1 MRHSMTRFT
10 IHGLLI
16 YFYLFTVA
24 APPVFSSSLAGL
36 LHISTEKPALME
48 GVLTL
53 AESGRPIP
61 WFADEKDYPGVR
73 RVLGYI
79 QADIEKVTGQ
89 QPEVNITNNPHGKQV
104 VLVGTLGKSALINQ
118 LMNSGKV
125 QTELIQGKWESTL
138 IKVVDH
144 PLTGVDKALV
154 IIGSDKR
161 GTLYGILEISKRI
174 GVSPW
179 TWWADVPVRSCKDL
193 YVSPGQLLIGEPK
206 VKYRGIFLN
215 DEEPALGRWVV
226 ENYGGF
232 NHQFYEKLFEL
243 ILRLKGNFL
252 WPAMWW
258 AAFNA
263 DDPENPKLADEMGIV
278 MSTSHHEPMMRAH
291 AEWKPYGGKEWN
303 YETNA
308 EQLQRFWRE
317 GIERMDEHESV
328 VTLAMRGDGD
338 RAMSD
343 STNIALL
350 EQIVRDQ
357 RKILAEVTGKD
368 VTEIPQVWALYK
380 EVQDYYDKGM
390 RVPDD
395 VTLLLCDDNW
405 GNVRR
410 LPRPDDPPRI
420 GGYGMYYH
428 FDFVGGPR
436 NYKWLN
442 TKPISR
448 IWEQMHLCYKYGVD
462 RIWLVNVGDL
472 KPMEFPISFFLDYA
486 WDPDQLPAERLP
498 EYTRRWAEQQ
508 FGPEHTDA
516 IAEILTAYTRYNS
529 RRTPE
534 MLDADTYSLTNYR
547 EWEVVTKDYLELDRR
562 AEQIGNQLGVAYQ
575 DAYYELVLHPVRAC
589 ANLYE
594 LYWTVARNRQYAKQG
609 RAITNDLAERVE
621 DLFQKDQEI
630 SDYYNHV
637 LAGGKWNHMMDQ
649 THIGYTYWQQPE
661 KNTMPKV
668 RRIDIPEGADMG
680 IAIEGSDQWWPAEN
694 GLAVLPDFDCYN
706 RQTHYFEVFNR
717 GQKPFH
723 FSVHPESDWVIC
735 RPNEGSVD
743 KEQRI
748 EVSVN
753 WKTVPSGK
761 HQIPVRVSGPNGE
774 VIILLMVNNPVTPE
788 PASIKGFIEADGV
801 VAIEAV
807 HCTGVLE
814 TPIVH
819 WLCIPDLGRTLSG
832 ITPIP
837 VTAASQS
844 FNETGPR
851 LEYNLYLFTSGT
863 VEVQAYFSPTQDFN
877 HSGGLR
883 YGISF
888 DDESP
893 QRININQNDTIPDW
907 KYPMAWN
914 EAVGRNIKITTSIH
928 HIEEPGLHVL
938 KYWMVDPGI
947 VLQRLVVNAGG
958 LKPSY
963 LGPPESYCT
972 EKQKGSESEIKTHK
986 IYD

>member
-1 MRHSMTRFT
+1 MRHSMIRFMR
-10 IHGLLI
+10 HS
-16 YFYLFTVA
+16 LFLFFSLSVLKP
-24 APPVFSSSLAGL
+24 PPVASSSLTGS
-36 LHISTEKPALME
+36 LHILTQKPASMK
-48 GVLTL
+48 GVLAL

-61 WFADEKDYPGVR
+61 WFADSQDYPGVH
-73 RVLGYI
+73 RVMGYI

-89 QPEVNITNNPHGKQV
+89 KPEVVIANHPRGKQL
-104 VLVGTLGKSALINQ
+104 VLVGTLGKSTLIDQ
-118 LMNSGKV
+118 LVNSGKV
-125 QTELIQGKWESTL
+125 RTELIQGKWESTL
-138 IKVVDH
+138 IEVVDH
-144 PLTGVDKALV
+144 PFNGVDKALV

-161 GTLYGILEISKRI
+161 GTLYGIFEIAKRI

-179 TWWADVPVRSCKDL
+179 NWWADVPVKSCKDL
-193 YVSPGQLLIGEPK
+193 YISPGQLLMGEPK

-232 NHQFYEKLFEL
+232 NHTFYEKIFEL
-243 ILRLKGNFL
+243 ILRLRGNFL

-263 DDPENPKLADEMGIV
+263 DDPENPELADEMGIV

-308 EQLQRFWRE
+308 EQLRQFWR
-317 GIERMDEHESV
+317 ESV

-338 RAMSD
+338 MAMSE

-350 EQIVRDQ
+350 EQIVNDQ
-357 RKILAEVTGKD
+357 RKILADVTRKD
-368 VTEIPQVWALYK
+368 VAEIPQVWALYK

-410 LPRPDDPPRI
+410 LPRPDDPQRA

-448 IWEQMHLCYKYGVD
+448 IWEQMHLCYKNGVD

-472 KPMEFPISFFLDYA
+472 KPMELPISFFLDYA
-486 WDPDQLPAERLP
+486 WNPEQWPAERLP
-498 EYTRRWAEQQ
+498 EYTRLWAEQQ
-508 FGPEHTDA
+508 FGPEHADE

-547 EWEVVTKDYLELDRR
+547 EWETVAKDYLELNRR
-562 AEQIGNQLGVAYQ
+562 AEQTGNQLEAAYH
-575 DAYYELVLHPVRAC
+575 DAYYELVLHPVQAC

-594 LYWTVARNRQYAKQG
+594 LYWTVARNRHYAKQG
-609 RAITNDLAERVE
+609 RAITNDLADRVE
-621 DLFQKDQEI
+621 YLFNKDQEI
-630 SDYYNHV
+630 SDYYNHI

-661 KNTMPKV
+661 KNTMPEV

-680 IAIEGSDQWWPAEN
+680 LAIEGSDRWWPAEN
-694 GLAVLPDFDCYN
+694 EPAVLPEIDRYN
-706 RQTHYFEVFNR
+706 QQTRYLEVFNR
-717 GQKPFH
+717 GQKSFH
-723 FSVHPESDWVIC
+723 FIVHPESDWVIC
-735 RPNEGSVD
+735 RPNQGSVD

-748 EVSVN
+748 DVSVN
-753 WKTVPSGK
+753 WKSVPFGK
-761 HQIPVRVSGPNGE
+761 HQIPVSVSGPNGE
-774 VIILLMVNNPVTPE
+774 VIIKLTVNNPVTPE
-788 PASIKGFIEADGV
+788 PDSIIGLIEAGGV
-801 VAIEAV
+801 VAIEAA

-814 TPIVH
+814 TPFVH

-832 ITPIP
+832 ITPVP
-837 VTAASQS
+837 VTAASQPL
-844 FNETGPR
+844 NETGPQ
-851 LEYNLYLFTSGT
+851 LEYNLYLFTAGT

-877 HSGGLR
+877 HSGGLQ

-893 QRININQNDTIPDW
+893 QRINIHQNDTIPDW
-907 KYPMAWN
+907 KYPVTWN
-914 EAVGRNIKITTSIH
+914 EAVARNIKITTSIH
-928 HIEEPGLHVL
+928 RIKEPGLHVL
-938 KYWMVDPGI
+938 KYWMVNPGI

-958 LKPSY
+958 LRPSY
-963 LGPPESYCT
+963 LGPPESFSTRRLERPET
-972 EKQKGSESEIKTHK
+972 EKKCHQTC
-986 IYD
+986 D